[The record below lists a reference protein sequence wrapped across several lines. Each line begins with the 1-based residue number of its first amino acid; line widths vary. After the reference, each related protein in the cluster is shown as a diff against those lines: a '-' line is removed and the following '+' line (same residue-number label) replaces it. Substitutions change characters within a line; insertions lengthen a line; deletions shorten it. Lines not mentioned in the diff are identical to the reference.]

1 MYGHNPPA
9 ILIFISERSFSKYF
23 FFQLI
28 LVCETTKEN
37 DFKLFLHSPEDIANT
52 FITQPRNMLTLTH
65 TNYLCHFR
73 DIENIVGAANILTQS
88 DVLLNEWQTDLSKE
102 LAIIAGTRGLM
113 VYNEKPITGWMPI
126 RSSKQL
132 NSR

>member
-1 MYGHNPPA
+1 M
-9 ILIFISERSFSKYF
+9 
-23 FFQLI
+23 I

-52 FITQPRNMLTLTH
+52 FLTQPRNMLTLTH

-73 DIENIVGAANILTQS
+73 DIENIVGAANMLTRS

-102 LAIIAGTRGLM
+102 LALIGGARGLM